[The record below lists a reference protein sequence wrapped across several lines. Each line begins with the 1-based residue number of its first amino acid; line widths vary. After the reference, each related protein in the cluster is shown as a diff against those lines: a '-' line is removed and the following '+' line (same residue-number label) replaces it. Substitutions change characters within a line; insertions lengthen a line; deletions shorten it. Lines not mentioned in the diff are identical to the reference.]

1 MFWALLLEFLI
12 IFFSRVIEVSIGTL
26 RNILVNKGY
35 GKKAALLAFIE
46 ALIWVFVASRVIGA
60 ISEEPLKA
68 IVYALGFAGGV
79 FTGSILE
86 KRIALGQILVQ
97 AITSHESGIK
107 IADIL
112 RESGFGVTT
121 AAAEGKEAR
130 KMILIVY
137 AKRKNQEIVTQKIYE
152 LDPQALIVVQDI
164 TSIRGGYISSFRN
177 LINLVFKMMNTFFCF
192 VILFFS
198 FVDYIS

>member
-177 LINLVFKMMNTFFCF
+177 LIK
-192 VILFFS
+192 
-198 FVDYIS
+198 